1 MIALAGENDENDDA
15 ATKFVVTTEE
25 HQEEEEIV
33 LFGGSKNAMRIVGI
47 VVMIFVAFNDASL
60 NVLARTMKDLHY
72 SLIQFWFSAI
82 GLGFLVIY
90 LIIAC
95 CVKNDW
101 PDMFYYN
108 KEQLVVVALTGVFS
122 ALNLTCLVIAY

>member
-1 MIALAGENDENDDA
+1 M
-15 ATKFVVTTEE
+15 
-25 HQEEEEIV
+25 
-33 LFGGSKNAMRIVGI
+33 FGGSKNAMRIVGI

-95 CVKNDW
+95 LVKNDW

-108 KEQLVVVALTGVFS
+108 
-122 ALNLTCLVIAY
+122 